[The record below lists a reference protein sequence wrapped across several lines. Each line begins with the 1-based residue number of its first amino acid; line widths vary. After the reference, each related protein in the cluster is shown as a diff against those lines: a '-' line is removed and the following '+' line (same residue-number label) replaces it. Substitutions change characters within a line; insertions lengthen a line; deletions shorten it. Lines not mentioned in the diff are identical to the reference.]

1 MRVQRGPACAARP
14 GAATAAILVTLA
26 FVGCGGDAESET
38 DTSAGIGDTAA
49 AGSSPGSDSDLSSP
63 TKPKTV
69 PEPEG
74 PEAGLAPEAQ
84 VDLAI
89 KGVLASAVPQLACR
103 RYATQRYVK
112 KAFGDRQ
119 GCLKSTVPASA
130 AAYVKVTRV
139 DIDGS
144 KATARALP
152 SGGPSDGEK
161 IDVTLVRQ
169 GGIWQVDL
177 LRSNVPVGP

>member
-1 MRVQRGPACAARP
+1 MRVQRRHARDSSH
-14 GAATAAILVTLA
+14 GAAAAAVLVALA
-26 FVGCGGDAESET
+26 IAGCGGDDEP
-38 DTSAGIGDTAA
+38 GGDTNDGDGRGAVT
-49 AGSSPGSDSDLSSP
+49 SPSAPAEPGLSTAP
-63 TKPKTV
+63 GPETA
-69 PEPEG
+69 PEPPK
-74 PEAGLAPEAQ
+74 PEAGLPPEAR

-103 RYATQRYVK
+103 RYATERYVK

-119 GCLKSTVPASA
+119 GCLRSTVPASA
-130 AAYVKVTRV
+130 AAYLKVTGV
-139 DIDGS
+139 EIDGE

-161 IDVTLVRQ
+161 IDVELVRQ
-169 GGIWQVDL
+169 GGIWKVDS

>member
-1 MRVQRGPACAARP
+1 MRVQCRPACASRR
-14 GAATAAILVTLA
+14 GAATAAVLVALA
-26 FVGCGGDAESET
+26 FVGCGGDAEPGNEAS
-38 DTSAGIGDTAA
+38 DGVGDTAA
-49 AGSSPGSDSDLSSP
+49 TGSPSGAEPGLSTAP
-63 TKPKTV
+63 EPETV

-74 PEAGLAPEAQ
+74 PEAGLAPETQ

-103 RYATQRYVK
+103 RYATERHVK

-119 GCLKSTVPASA
+119 GCLRSTVPASA

-144 KATARALP
+144 QASARALP

-169 GGIWQVDL
+169 GGIWKVDS